1 MLDARGSRIGFW
13 LDAHGDSDPGGR
25 ASRDGFL
32 DGIVL
37 AHERVGALA
46 QDEAERWRERVQS
59 EDDRSVDVGSEL
71 GPDAVARGEQ
81 YLTELIA
88 RVEPLGRG
96 VDPAATRRYSEC
108 EAAIMALHRVGAL
121 DDRARARW
129 LKQLLDAHGW
139 GFVTEPAFHDQR
151 TERIAEQAE
160 LQAREDAG
168 EIRRVIVGPGDQHDR
183 LAIVAIVVHAD
194 VTRVHFHYL
203 AEPAEWNDGLGG
215 LVPPVKLFDDTGVL
229 YKPAQS
235 GPDCQGTGDASEP
248 GDFVAV
254 TGDWEYKPAA
264 ASDAQQFTVE
274 HRGHVWVLRD
284 PNS

>member
-1 MLDARGSRIGFW
+1 MT
-13 LDAHGDSDPGGR
+13 
-25 ASRDGFL
+25 
-32 DGIVL
+32 
-37 AHERVGALA
+37 
-46 QDEAERWRERVQS
+46 
-59 EDDRSVDVGSEL
+59 DRSTLGSEL

-121 DDRARARW
+121 DDRARARGRN
-129 LKQLLDAHGW
+129 QPPHRTAA

-168 EIRRVIVGPGDQHDR
+168 EIRRVIVGPRDRHDR

-203 AEPAEWNDGLGG
+203 AEPAESTTVWW
-215 LVPPVKLFDDTGVL
+215 PS
-229 YKPAQS
+229 PARKAVRRHRRAVQA
-235 GPDCQGTGDASEP
+235 GPKRARLP
-248 GDFVAV
+248 R
-254 TGDWEYKPAA
+254 
-264 ASDAQQFTVE
+264 
-274 HRGHVWVLRD
+274 HRRRV
-284 PNS
+284 